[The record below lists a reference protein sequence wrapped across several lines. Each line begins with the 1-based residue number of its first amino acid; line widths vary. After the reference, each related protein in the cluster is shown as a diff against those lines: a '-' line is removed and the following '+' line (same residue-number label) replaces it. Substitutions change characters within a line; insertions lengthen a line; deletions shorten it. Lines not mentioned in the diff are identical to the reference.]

1 MAVIQTRD
9 LHKVY
14 GHGPNQVHALR
25 GVDLEIQ
32 RGEFVSIMGPS
43 GSGKSTLLNMIGM
56 LDTPSRGDIKIL
68 GNAVQHLSAKQ
79 QATGRRKALGFVFQA
94 FHLLPR
100 ATAEQ
105 NVMLPMA
112 FAGVPYGERKYR
124 AARILDSVGLGD
136 RARHRPSELSGGQKQ
151 RVAIAR
157 ALALDPPILLADEP
171 TGNLDS
177 VTSEDIMGLF
187 QDLHAEG
194 KTVVQITHDDHM
206 AHFGERVIQFRDGI
220 VGQEYTVPAGRRN
233 TPGVERS

>member
-1 MAVIQTRD
+1 MPIIQTRD

-14 GHGPNQVHALR
+14 GHGPNRVHALR
-25 GVDLEIQ
+25 GVDLAIE
-32 RGEFVSIMGPS
+32 RGEFISIMGPS

-56 LDTPSRGDIKIL
+56 LDRPTRGDIQIL
-68 GNAVQHLSAKQ
+68 GNPVASLNAKQ
-79 QATGRRKALGFVFQA
+79 QATGRRKALGFVFQS

-100 ATAEQ
+100 ATAQQ

-112 FAGVPYGERKYR
+112 FAGIPLADRRLR
-124 AARILDSVGLGD
+124 AMRILESVGLGD

-177 VTSEDIMGLF
+177 TTSEDIMGLF
-187 QDLHAEG
+187 QELHAAG

-206 AHFGERVIQFRDGI
+206 AHFGQRVVKFMDGL
-220 VGQEYTVPAGRRN
+220 VRQEYTVPAARRN
-233 TPGVERS
+233 TPGEERS